1 MSKTEGQK
9 ASQHHER
16 RLAQLLGGTR
26 PAASGAFWTRKGD
39 VRAEKYLLEHKYTS
53 KNSISI
59 SRTVLDKI
67 RTEAIMDQRVPL
79 LALHIN
85 GRNYMLMEEDDW
97 LAEVGL

>member
-9 ASQHHER
+9 ASQYHER
-16 RLAQLLGGTR
+16 RLADLLCGTR

-53 KNSISI
+53 KNSISV

-67 RTEAIMDQRVPL
+67 RSEAIMDQRVPL